1 MRIAN
6 CLLHIDPAMINDL
19 LYQLALT
26 HVPQIGCVHAKLLIE
41 QFHSA
46 EAIFKASITQL
57 EKTEGIG
64 TVRAQHIKQFRDFAK
79 LEKELDF
86 IEKYKVKPLFLTHLE
101 YPQRLLHC
109 YDSPTMLFYRGNAN
123 LNAPRIVA
131 VIGTRINSP
140 YGKQLTENL
149 VQTLAQY
156 NALVVSGLAFGIDAI
171 AHKAA
176 LKHHA
181 PTVGVLAHGLDCL
194 YPTEHTNLAKEM
206 IQQGGGL
213 ITEFCSD
220 ITAEKHHF
228 PIRNRI
234 VAGMCDAVVVVET
247 GTKGGSMITAELA
260 NGYNRDVFAYPGRVA
275 DAKSAGCNSLIKN
288 NKAILLTNA
297 QELAEAL
304 GWNEPPRKNSLPQK
318 ELFVNLNA
326 EEQALVAMLS
336 EKKPVHIDEL
346 NLKCGLSTSSLVTA
360 VLSLEMQNIVQ
371 ALPGKMYQLV

>member
-1 MRIAN
+1 
-6 CLLHIDPAMINDL
+6 MINDL

-26 HVPQIGCVHAKLLIE
+26 QVPQIGCVHAKLLIE
-41 QFHSA
+41 QFHTA
-46 EAIFKASITQL
+46 EAIFKAGISQL

-79 LEKELDF
+79 LEKEIDF
-86 IEKYKVKPLFLTHLE
+86 IEKYKIKPLFISQPD

-123 LNAPRIVA
+123 LNTSRIVA
-131 VIGTRINSP
+131 VIGTRMNSA
-140 YGKQLTENL
+140 YGKHLTENL
-149 VQTLAQY
+149 VEALARY
-156 NALVVSGLAFGIDAI
+156 NVLVISGLAFGIDAI

-176 LKHHA
+176 LQHA
-181 PTVGVLAHGLDCL
+181 TPTVGVLAHGLDSL

-206 IQQGGGL
+206 VQQGGGL
-213 ITEFCSD
+213 ITEFFSD
-220 ITAEKHHF
+220 VTAEKHHF
-228 PIRNRI
+228 PIRNRV

-247 GTKGGSMITAELA
+247 GVKGGSMITAELA

-275 DAKSAGCNSLIKN
+275 DAKSAGCNALIKN

-297 QELAEAL
+297 QELAESL
-304 GWNEPPRKNSLPQK
+304 GWNEPTHKNPPPQK

-326 EEQALVAMLS
+326 DEQTLVGILS

-346 NLKCGLSTSSLVTA
+346 NLRCGLSTSSLVTA
-360 VLSLEMQNIVQ
+360 VLNLQMQNIVQ
-371 ALPGKMYQLV
+371 ALPGNMYQLV